1 MVTFT
6 TYLFLVCHGY
16 IGDILVFGMSWLHW
30 YDTCFWFVMVTLVI
44 HLFLVFHIYIG
55 DILFL
60 VCPGYVG
67 DILVSGLSSHARVFS
82 SWQ

>member
-1 MVTFT
+1 
-6 TYLFLVCHGY
+6 
-16 IGDILVFGMSWLHW
+16 
-30 YDTCFWFVMVTLVI
+30 MVTLVI
-44 HLFLVFHIYIG
+44 HLFLVSHIYID

-67 DILVSGLSSHARVFS
+67 DILVSGLSSRARVFS